1 MTTPY
6 LLRTR
11 NVHVLFR
18 GFAQV
23 IIRMHS
29 CWPPNFPD
37 VQVLANSSAVGGV
50 QMKVLSVKTD
60 LRYWP
65 CWELKM
71 DPATAK
77 WRRTVLTTPQA
88 FARSSCG
95 GGLAVPKDAAKT
107 ET

>member
-1 MTTPY
+1 MFCPDILPKSQSGMYSCWTPQ
-6 LLRTR
+6 
-11 NVHVLFR
+11 FR
-18 GFAQV
+18 GAG
-23 IIRMHS
+23 
-29 CWPPNFPD
+29 
-37 VQVLANSSAVGGV
+37 VLAISSAVSEA

-65 CWELKM
+65 CWELRM
-71 DPATAK
+71 EPATAT

-95 GGLAVPKDAAKT
+95 GGLAVQKDAAKT